1 MRMISRLA
9 RGAAVSLSA
18 MVLSVAL
25 AAAPVNAAPWKTYSY
40 NPTATHPSIIGLEK
54 MGKEIA
60 KATNGK
66 IKMKVNVG
74 GSLPISATDITQ
86 AVADNI
92 VQVGADGFFLGNIRI
107 GGVLRLPLLLTTR
120 EEYHKAAEIMEPYL
134 EKALAKQG
142 VTLLA
147 QYLYPLQ
154 VAWSSQEL
162 KSLDNIKGQK
172 LRVTSP
178 EQAEF
183 VKRFGGV
190 PVTIGAPEVASSL
203 QRGVVDGVF
212 TASAGGGRTWK
223 ELLKYNYRF
232 GPNWFNSLII
242 VNSKVFDRLS
252 GDEKQAVRKAAK
264 DAAAWI
270 TEQMKNEETEITKQ
284 LAAEGMVVTEP
295 TQADIDAG
303 VAKMRDYW
311 PQWAK
316 GVGPEAEEALTKVR
330 KAVGH

>member
-1 MRMISRLA
+1 MRMIGTLA
-9 RGAAVSLSA
+9 HMCAISLSA
-18 MVLSVAL
+18 VMLSAGL
-25 AAAPVNAAPWKTYSY
+25 AAVPASAENWKAYSY
-40 NPTATHPSIIGLEK
+40 NPTVLHPAIVGLER
-54 MGKEIA
+54 MGEEIE
-60 KATNGK
+60 KATKGK

-134 EKALAKQG
+134 EKALAAQG

-154 VAWSSQEL
+154 VAWSSQPL
-162 KSLDNIKGQK
+162 KALNDIKGQK

-190 PVTIGAPEVASSL
+190 PVTIGAPEVSSAL
-203 QRGVVDGVF
+203 QRGVVSGVF
-212 TASAGGGRTWK
+212 TASAGGGRIWK
-223 ELLKYNYRF
+223 EMLKYNYRF

-252 GDEKQAVRKAAK
+252 GDEKAAVRKAAK
-264 DAAAWI
+264 EAATWI
-270 TEQMKNEETEITKQ
+270 TEKMKSEDSEITEQ
-284 LAAEGMVVTEP
+284 LAAGGMIVTEP
-295 TQADIDAG
+295 MQADIDVG
-303 VAKMRDYW
+303 VAKMKDYW
-311 PQWAK
+311 LLWAK
-316 GVGPEAEEALTKVR
+316 GVGPEADEALAKVR
-330 KAVGH
+330 KAIGR

>member
-1 MRMISRLA
+1 MRMFGR
-9 RGAAVSLSA
+9 RPRVGAA
-18 MVLSVAL
+18 AL
-25 AAAPVNAAPWKTYSY
+25 AAMMLGAFLATAPAGATNWKAYSY
-40 NPTATHPSIIGLEK
+40 NPTATHPAIVGLER
-54 MGKEIA
+54 MGAEIE

-66 IKMKVNVG
+66 IRMKVNVG
-74 GSLPISATDITQ
+74 GSLPISASDITQ

-120 EEYHKAAEIMEPYL
+120 EEYQKAAEIMEPYL

-154 VAWSSQEL
+154 VVWSSREL
-162 KSLDNIKGQK
+162 KSLDDIKGQK

-190 PVTIGAPEVASSL
+190 PVTIGAPEVSSSL
-203 QRGVVDGVF
+203 QRGVVNGVF
-212 TASAGGGRTWK
+212 TASAGGGRIWK
-223 ELLKYNYRF
+223 EMLKYNYRF

-242 VNSKVFDRLS
+242 VNTKAFDRLS
-252 GDEKQAVRKAAK
+252 DGEKQAVRKAAK
-264 DAAAWI
+264 DAAASM
-270 TEQMKNEETEITKQ
+270 TETMRNEEAEITRQ
-284 LAAEGMVVTEP
+284 LAAAGMVVTEP
-295 TQADIDAG
+295 TQAQIDAG

-316 GVGPEAEEALTKVR
+316 EVGPEAEEALAKVR
-330 KAVGH
+330 SAVGR

>member
-1 MRMISRLA
+1 MKMIGGPARVGAMSLA
-9 RGAAVSLSA
+9 TILLGMLV
-18 MVLSVAL
+18 
-25 AAAPVNAAPWKTYSY
+25 AAAPAGATNWKTYSY
-40 NPTATHPSIIGLEK
+40 NPTATHPAIVGLEK
-54 MGKEIA
+54 MAEQID

-66 IKMKVNVG
+66 IKMKVSVG

-86 AVADNI
+86 AVADNV

-120 EEYHKAAEIMEPYL
+120 DQYEKAAEIMEPYL

-154 VAWSSQEL
+154 VAWSSREL
-162 KSLDNIKGQK
+162 KSLEDIKGQK

-178 EQAEF
+178 EQGEF
-183 VKRFGGV
+183 VKRFGGI

-203 QRGVVDGVF
+203 QRGVVNGVF
-212 TASAGGGRTWK
+212 TASAGGGRIWK
-223 ELLKYNYRF
+223 EMLKYNYRL

-242 VNSKVFDRLS
+242 VNTKAFDRLS
-252 GDEKQAVRKAAK
+252 DKEKQAVRKAAQ
-264 DAAAWI
+264 DAAAWM
-270 TEQMKNEETEITKQ
+270 TETMKGEESQITKE
-284 LAAEGMVVTEP
+284 LAAGGMVVTEP
-295 TQADIDAG
+295 TQAQIDAG

-316 GVGPEAEEALTKVR
+316 EVGPEAEEALAKVR
-330 KAVGH
+330 KAIGQ

>member
-1 MRMISRLA
+1 MKMIGSPTRLGTKA
-9 RGAAVSLSA
+9 LSA
-18 MVLSVAL
+18 ILLGVML
-25 AAAPVNAAPWKTYSY
+25 AAAPAGATNWKTYSY
-40 NPTATHPSIIGLEK
+40 NPTATHPAIVGLEK
-54 MGKEIA
+54 MGAQID

-86 AVADNI
+86 AVADNV

-120 EEYHKAAEIMEPYL
+120 EQYHKAAAIMEPYL

-154 VAWSSQEL
+154 VAWSSREL
-162 KSLDNIKGQK
+162 KSLEDINGQK

-203 QRGVVDGVF
+203 QRGVVNGVF
-212 TASAGGGRTWK
+212 TASAGGGRIWK
-223 ELLKYNYRF
+223 EMLKYNYRL

-242 VNSKVFDRLS
+242 VNTKVFDRLS
-252 GDEKQAVRKAAK
+252 DQEKQAVRKAAQE
-264 DAAAWI
+264 AATWI
-270 TEQMKNEETEITKQ
+270 TETMKGEEDEITKQ
-284 LAAEGMVVTEP
+284 LAAGGMVVTEP
-295 TQADIDAG
+295 TQAQIDAG

-316 GVGPEAEEALTKVR
+316 EVGPEAEEALAKVR
-330 KAVGH
+330 KAIGQ

>member
-1 MRMISRLA
+1 MIMIDRHVRMCASI
-9 RGAAVSLSA
+9 LSA
-18 MVLSVAL
+18 MILCTGL
-25 AAAPVNAAPWKTYSY
+25 AISPASAQTWKAYSY
-40 NPTATHPSIIGLEK
+40 NPTALHPAVVGLEK
-54 MGKEIA
+54 MGEEIQ
-60 KATNGK
+60 KATKGK
-66 IKMKVNVG
+66 IKLRVNVG

-92 VQVGADGFFLGNIRI
+92 VQIGADGFFLGNIRI

-120 EEYHKAAEIMEPYL
+120 DEYHKAAAIMEPYI
-134 EKALAKQG
+134 EKALAAQG

-154 VAWSSQEL
+154 VAWSSQVL
-162 KSLDNIKGQK
+162 KSLDDIKGQK

-203 QRGVVDGVF
+203 QRGVVNGVF
-212 TASAGGGRTWK
+212 TASAGGGRIWK
-223 ELLKYNYRF
+223 EMLKYNYRF

-252 GDEKQAVRKAAK
+252 EGEKQAVRAAAK
-264 DAAAWI
+264 NAATWM
-270 TEQMKNEETEITKQ
+270 TETMKNEEAEITRE
-284 LAAEGMVVTEP
+284 LAAGGMIVTEP

-303 VAKMRDYW
+303 VAKMQDYW

-316 GVGPEAEEALTKVR
+316 GVGPEAEAALAKVR
-330 KAVGH
+330 AAIDR